1 MNFPYTIRL
10 VLLSLSCFFIVQTIL
25 AFALNFAAPRL
36 IRLARHMK
44 ASSASQLLFASRLM
58 PVALAMFL
66 VACLCVPS
74 YLWFEPRGSVEDV
87 GLLCVALAI
96 LGAAICIW
104 PIVRAARA
112 SANSLHFAGACKS
125 KSETFSMP
133 GESSPLWLISQE
145 APLIAVAGIFSQRV
159 LISAPVLRALSPE
172 ELQATL
178 RHERAH
184 RLWHDNFRRLLLLL
198 APLSFPFFRGLR
210 ELDRAWA
217 KFTEWAA
224 DDFAAAGDQREAILL
239 ASAIVRV
246 ARLGTPSSRPLFLS
260 SLADGAELS
269 ERVERLLNA
278 KPSPESNELD
288 ESKFLPRK
296 AMYAVAFLA
305 VAATLASLYFLP
317 ATLLAAHEL
326 LERLI

>member
-1 MNFPYTIRL
+1 MNIPYTLRL
-10 VLLSLSCFFIVQTIL
+10 VLLSLACFFLVQTVL
-25 AFALNFAAPRL
+25 AIAVNFASSRL
-36 IRLARHMK
+36 IQSARRMK
-44 ASSASQLLFASRLM
+44 PRSASQLLFATRLL

-74 YLWFEPRGSVEDV
+74 YLWFEPRGSVEHV

-159 LISAPVLRALSPE
+159 LISAPVLRALSRE

-198 APLSFPFFRGLR
+198 APLSIPFFPGLG
-210 ELDRAWA
+210 EMERAWA

-224 DDFAAAGDQREAILL
+224 DDFAAAGDQQEAISL

-246 ARLGTPSSRPLFLS
+246 ARLGSPPSRPVFLS
-260 SLADGAELS
+260 SLAEGADLS

-278 KPSPESNELD
+278 RHSPESNESN
-288 ESKFLPRK
+288 ESKSLPRK
-296 AMYAVAFLA
+296 AMYASAFLA